1 MARVMFGFTI
11 GERFLVLVCCHT
23 PLGSFER
30 DDADEE
36 LPAPGVGAE
45 GADTTQVNSL

>member
-1 MARVMFGFTI
+1 MALFEKLDLCVHGAGYVRFYHRGTIFGM
-11 GERFLVLVCCHT
+11 LVVVGWNT

-36 LPAPGVGAE
+36 LFY
-45 GADTTQVNSL
+45 T